1 MLQLNKLKL
10 NLQNKQKEEKPVIA
24 TAINASDLM
33 AKMKARLAA
42 QEAEKKA
49 KQAAIIT
56 NKPAII
62 YDSPQLMT
70 QGIQYTDAQKEF
82 ILRGVAGESL
92 VLFGAA
98 GTGKTTSLKGL
109 TRLIL
114 EKGELP
120 ELIDAKHKY
129 LLPGTPG
136 IVITSYMNRAVFN
149 DKKVLPDLAHNCLT
163 IHKLLEYTRVWEEI
177 IDSEGKVRNK
187 MTFQPKRNKG
197 YKLDSQIRV
206 IVIDEAGNTPLDLYQ
221 LLIEALPEPEKVQ
234 FIFMGDLSQVP
245 PVFGGAVLGYK
256 GAELKENRVILT
268 EVKRQAKDSPILDL
282 ATDIRLGNEIPAK
295 HFADRNNEFLQIK
308 PWKRTVN
315 EDTAILGM
323 AEFMKT
329 HYNTGTYNPANDI
342 IIMLQNVKFGIDEM
356 NRHIAQF
363 LANKDSREVYEIIA
377 GFNKYYFSAGDIVFY
392 AKEDF
397 IIKEIIYNLDYEG
410 LMPQKS
416 AKTLNYWG
424 HNTGITTM
432 QEMTDAEINAHL
444 DQPFTDSAIEERK
457 RKASHTVIIQNRLDP
472 EREIHLDT
480 ASEINNLRLGYACTV
495 HRALGSEWEKVF
507 FLIHHTNKSML
518 YRELL
523 YTGITRAQKYL
534 TIVCEPD
541 TFVKGVRNQKIPGES
556 IDEKLIYFQN
566 KTAHIPR
573 FKKYR
578 LTR

>member
-1 MLQLNKLKL
+1 
-10 NLQNKQKEEKPVIA
+10 
-24 TAINASDLM
+24 M
-33 AKMKARLAA
+33 ARMRARLAQ
-42 QEAEKKA
+42 QEEEKKV
-49 KQAAIIT
+49 KQSAIVT
-56 NKPAII
+56 HKPAII

-70 QGIQYTDAQKEF
+70 QGIQYTEAQKEF

-114 EKGELP
+114 EKGGLP
-120 ELIDAKHKY
+120 ELVDAKHKY
-129 LLPGTPG
+129 LLPGQPG

-149 DKKVLPDLAHNCLT
+149 DKKVIPDLAHNCIT
-163 IHKLLEYTRVWEEI
+163 IHKLLEYEPVWEEV
-177 IDSEGKVRNK
+177 IDSEGKTRNK
-187 MTFQPKRNKG
+187 MSFQPKRNKG
-197 YKLDSQIRV
+197 YKLDSQLRI
-206 IVIDEAGNTPLDLYQ
+206 IIIDEAGNTPLDLYQ
-221 LLIEALPEPEKVQ
+221 LLIDALPDPDKVQ
-234 FIFMGDLSQVP
+234 FIYMGDLSQVP

-256 GAELKENRVILT
+256 GAELVDNRVILT

-282 ATDIRLGNEIPAK
+282 ATDIRLGKEIPAK
-295 HFADRNNEFLQIK
+295 EFPARCNEYLQIK

-329 HYNTGTYNPANDI
+329 HYKAGTYDPMTDI
-342 IIMLQNVKFGIDEM
+342 IIMLQNVKFGIDEI

-363 LANKDSREVYEIIA
+363 FANKDSREIHEIIA
-377 GFNKYYFSAGDIVFY
+377 GFNKYYFSAGDVVFY

-397 IIKEIIYNLDYEG
+397 IIKEIIFNLDYEG
-410 LMPQKS
+410 IMPQKA

-424 HNTGITTM
+424 HNTGLATM
-432 QEMTDAEINAHL
+432 QEMTEEEINAHL
-444 DQPFTDSAIEERK
+444 DQPFTESAIEERK
-457 RKASHTVIIQNRLDP
+457 RKASHTVIIQNRFDS
-472 EREIHLDT
+472 ERELHLDT

-556 IDEKLIYFQN
+556 IDEKLVYFQN

-573 FKKYR
+573 FKK
-578 LTR
+578 

>member
-1 MLQLNKLKL
+1 MLQLNKLRLGIQAK
-10 NLQNKQKEEKPVIA
+10 KEEKPVIA

-33 AKMKARLAA
+33 TKMRARLAA
-42 QEAEKKA
+42 QEEEKKA
-49 KQAAIIT
+49 KQAAIVT
-56 NKPAII
+56 HKPAII

-70 QGIQYTDAQKEF
+70 QGIQYTEAQKEF

-114 EKGELP
+114 EKGGLP
-120 ELIDAKHKY
+120 ELVDAKHKY
-129 LLPGTPG
+129 LLPGQPG

-149 DKKVLPDLAHNCLT
+149 DKKVIPDLAHNCIT
-163 IHKLLEYTRVWEEI
+163 IHKLLEYEPVWEEI
-177 IDSEGKVRNK
+177 IDAEGKTRNK

-197 YKLDSQIRV
+197 YKLDSQLRI
-206 IVIDEAGNTPLDLYQ
+206 IIIDEAGNTPLDLYQ
-221 LLIEALPEPEKVQ
+221 LLIDALPNPDKVQ

-256 GAELKENRVILT
+256 GAELINNRVILT

-282 ATDIRLGNEIPAK
+282 ATDIRLGKEIPAK
-295 HFADRNNEFLQIK
+295 EFANRSNEYLQIK

-329 HYNTGTYNPANDI
+329 HYKAGTYDPMTDI
-342 IIMLQNVKFGIDEM
+342 IIMLQNVKFGIDEI

-363 LANKDSREVYEIIA
+363 FANKDSREIHEIIA
-377 GFNKYYFSAGDIVFY
+377 GFNKYYFSAGDVVFY

-397 IIKEIIYNLDYEG
+397 IIKEIIFNLDYEG
-410 LMPQKS
+410 IMPQKA

-424 HNTGITTM
+424 HNTGLSTM
-432 QEMTDAEINAHL
+432 QEMTEEEINAHL
-444 DQPFTDSAIEERK
+444 DQPFTDSAVEERK

-472 EREIHLDT
+472 ERELHLDT

-573 FKKYR
+573 FKK
-578 LTR
+578 

>member
-1 MLQLNKLKL
+1 
-10 NLQNKQKEEKPVIA
+10 
-24 TAINASDLM
+24 M
-33 AKMKARLAA
+33 ARMRARLAQ
-42 QEAEKKA
+42 QEEEKKV
-49 KQAAIIT
+49 KQSAIVT
-56 NKPAII
+56 HKPAII

-70 QGIQYTDAQKEF
+70 QGIQYTEAQKEF

-114 EKGELP
+114 EKGGLP
-120 ELIDAKHKY
+120 ELVDAKHKY
-129 LLPGTPG
+129 LLPGQPG

-149 DKKVLPDLAHNCLT
+149 DKKVIPDLAHNCIT
-163 IHKLLEYTRVWEEI
+163 IHKLLEYEPVWEEV
-177 IDSEGKVRNK
+177 IDSEGKTRNK
-187 MTFQPKRNKG
+187 MSFQPKRNKG
-197 YKLDSQIRV
+197 YKLDSQLRI
-206 IVIDEAGNTPLDLYQ
+206 IIIDEAGNTPLDLYQ
-221 LLIEALPEPEKVQ
+221 LLIDALPEPEKVQ
-234 FIFMGDLSQVP
+234 FIYMGDLSQVP

-256 GAELKENRVILT
+256 GAELVNNRVILT

-282 ATDIRLGNEIPAK
+282 ATDIRLGKEIPAK
-295 HFADRNNEFLQIK
+295 EFSNRSNEYLQIK

-329 HYNTGTYNPANDI
+329 HYKAGTYNPMTDI
-342 IIMLQNVKFGIDEM
+342 IIMLQNVKFGIDEI

-363 LANKDSREVYEIIA
+363 FANKDSREIHEIIA
-377 GFNKYYFSAGDIVFY
+377 GFNKYYFSAGDVVFY

-397 IIKEIIYNLDYEG
+397 IIKEIIFNLDYEG
-410 LMPQKS
+410 IMPQKA

-424 HNTGITTM
+424 HNTGLATM
-432 QEMTDAEINAHL
+432 QEMTEDEINAHL
-444 DQPFTDSAIEERK
+444 DQPFTESAIEERK
-457 RKASHTVIIQNRLDP
+457 RKASHTVIIQNRFDP
-472 EREIHLDT
+472 ERELHLDT

-556 IDEKLIYFQN
+556 IDEKLVYFQN

-573 FKKYR
+573 FKK
-578 LTR
+578 